1 MKNTYQ
7 KTGYLKEEYKI
18 FHLKGSLNQP
28 VGYHYH
34 DFHKIFIFL
43 KGNADYLI
51 EGREYTLQPNDI
63 VFVGAGEI
71 HKPVP
76 QDDFPYERI
85 IMYLSPA
92 LFESISTYGCD
103 LFSCFEKMLQNHS
116 SILRLPENYM
126 TRFLDITHE
135 LAASSQSAEFAAS
148 LLERIKLMEALILL
162 NRFFQTDYTD
172 HVTEIPSHPAI
183 RATISY
189 ITAHITENL
198 SIDQLAK
205 SVYLDRSYLMHLFK
219 SETGYTIGKYI
230 TEKRLFLARQYISE
244 GYSITDSCFK
254 CGFNNYASFYH
265 AYKAKYGTSPKTA
278 SSGTL
283 SVHMF
288 LE

>member
-1 MKNTYQ
+1 MESTYQ
-7 KTGYLKEEYKI
+7 KTGYLKEDYKI

-28 VGYHYH
+28 VSYHYH

-43 KGNADYLI
+43 KGNADYSI
-51 EGREYTLQPNDI
+51 EGREYALQPNDI

-76 QDDFPYERI
+76 QDNFPYERI
-85 IMYLSPA
+85 IIYLSPT
-92 LFESISTYGCD
+92 LFESICTYGCD
-103 LFSCFEKMLQNHS
+103 LFSCFQKMLQNHS
-116 SILRLPENYM
+116 SILRLPENDI
-126 TRFLDITHE
+126 TRFLSITHE
-135 LAASSQSAEFAAS
+135 LAASSQSTEFASS
-148 LLERIKLMEALILL
+148 LFGRIKLIEALILL
-162 NRFFQTDYTD
+162 NRLFHMDYTG
-172 HVTEIPSHPAI
+172 HVTEISSHPAV

-189 ITAHITENL
+189 ITAHITEDL

-205 SVYLDRSYLMHLFK
+205 YVYLDRSYLMHLFK

-230 TEKRLFLARQYISE
+230 TQKRLFLARQYIEE

-283 SVHMF
+283 PAHIS